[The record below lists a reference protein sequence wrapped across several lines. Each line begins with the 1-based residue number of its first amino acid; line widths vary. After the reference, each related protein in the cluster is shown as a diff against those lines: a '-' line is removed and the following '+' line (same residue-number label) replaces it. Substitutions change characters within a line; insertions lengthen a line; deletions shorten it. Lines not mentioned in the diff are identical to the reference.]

1 MSNGLPLLISVGG
14 EKLAIE
20 LGLVRNVYV
29 VTALTEMYIKFGD
42 PDVAFRLFE
51 EMPQRD
57 IVAWTSIIL
66 GFIENGKNNEALR
79 IFREMRLGD
88 DKPNSVTILILIPAC
103 GHSIHSLVVKSGF
116 DSAEEVQIAMLNMYV
131 KLGYIV
137 FHQMLKTTDLKLDF
151 IIAASVLQA
160 CAQLGSL
167 HYGEMIHGYVIRMGS
182 ITELE
187 VATSFVDMYAKCGS
201 LTAAQMI
208 FDGMQNCN
216 IITWSALILAYGCHG
231 FGCRALD
238 LFEKMKQE
246 GFVPDETAFPSV
258 LSACSHS
265 GLVCKGK
272 EFFDMMQER
281 YMVKPGIKHYGCMVD
296 LFGRAGLVDE
306 AWNLIKAMPFEPD
319 INIWGTF

>member
-1 MSNGLPLLISVGG
+1 MVLKSMSYGLPLLIFVGE

-29 VTALTEMYIKFGD
+29 ATALTEMYIKFGD

-57 IVAWTSIIL
+57 IVAWTSIIS

-131 KLGYIV
+131 KLGYVVNAYTLFDQMLEKNIV
-137 FHQMLKTTDLKLDF
+137 SWTVMLSGYSQNGYANEAVTVFQQMLKTTDLKLDF

-167 HYGEMIHGYVIRMGS
+167 HYGEMIHG
-182 ITELE
+182 
-187 VATSFVDMYAKCGS
+187 
-201 LTAAQMI
+201 
-208 FDGMQNCN
+208 
-216 IITWSALILAYGCHG
+216 
-231 FGCRALD
+231 
-238 LFEKMKQE
+238 
-246 GFVPDETAFPSV
+246 
-258 LSACSHS
+258 
-265 GLVCKGK
+265 
-272 EFFDMMQER
+272 
-281 YMVKPGIKHYGCMVD
+281 
-296 LFGRAGLVDE
+296 
-306 AWNLIKAMPFEPD
+306 
-319 INIWGTF
+319 